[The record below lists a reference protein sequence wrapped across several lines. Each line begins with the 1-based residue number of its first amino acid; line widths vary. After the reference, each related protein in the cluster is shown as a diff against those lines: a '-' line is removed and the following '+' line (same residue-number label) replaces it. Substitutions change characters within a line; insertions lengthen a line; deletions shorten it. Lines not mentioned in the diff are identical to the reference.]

1 MFHIL
6 PIKPEPAHMFTLQK
20 SGVERALNRSLAII
34 EFDNK
39 GIILSANANFCKLLG
54 YKEDEIKGKHHSLF
68 VDPDHAKSEE
78 YRAFWAKL
86 RRGEFDEQEY
96 RRIAKGGNSVWIQA
110 SYNPIVSR
118 SGKVVKIVKVATD
131 ITAAKLEALESAAK
145 IDAISRA
152 QAIIEFLPSG
162 EILTANKNF
171 LDLMGY
177 RLDEIKGH
185 HHRMFVRRQDVES
198 PDYINFWKR
207 LNHGEFISSEFERV
221 SKTGDSVWLQASY
234 TPILGP
240 NKNVIKIVKFASE
253 NKDRVRIVNE
263 LGYALKELSEGN
275 LTIRIDDPFSPTFDQ
290 LRISYNSSMEKLA
303 ATITAIVSGTE
314 AITNGTREI
323 SAASEDLSTR
333 TQTQA
338 ANLEE
343 TASAL
348 DEMTTNVKKSAEGA
362 YHAQLISGEANNQ
375 AKNGVAIVNETIT
388 AMDRIAKSSQQI
400 SQIIGV
406 IDEIAF
412 QTNLLALNAGVEAA
426 RAGDAGRGF
435 AVVASEVRG
444 LAVRSSDAAKEIK
457 GLISTS
463 SEQVSIGV
471 DLVAKTGKSL
481 NQIMEQIIS
490 INQAVTDI
498 SAGSKEQSTGLD
510 HINQTVNNMD
520 QMTQQNAA
528 MAEEAN
534 AASQSLSTE
543 AGRLSTLIRQFNV
556 GGASSISNSET
567 IYAAASP
574 SARVA
579 EREARRRYA

>member
-1 MFHIL
+1 M
-6 PIKPEPAHMFTLQK
+6 
-20 SGVERALNRSLAII
+20 
-34 EFDNK
+34 
-39 GIILSANANFCKLLG
+39 
-54 YKEDEIKGKHHSLF
+54 
-68 VDPDHAKSEE
+68 
-78 YRAFWAKL
+78 
-86 RRGEFDEQEY
+86 
-96 RRIAKGGNSVWIQA
+96 
-110 SYNPIVSR
+110 
-118 SGKVVKIVKVATD
+118 
-131 ITAAKLEALESAAK
+131 
-145 IDAISRA
+145 
-152 QAIIEFLPSG
+152 
-162 EILTANKNF
+162 
-171 LDLMGY
+171 
-177 RLDEIKGH
+177 
-185 HHRMFVRRQDVES
+185 
-198 PDYINFWKR
+198 
-207 LNHGEFISSEFERV
+207 
-221 SKTGDSVWLQASY
+221 
-234 TPILGP
+234 
-240 NKNVIKIVKFASE
+240 
-253 NKDRVRIVNE
+253 
-263 LGYALKELSEGN
+263 
-275 LTIRIDDPFSPTFDQ
+275 
-290 LRISYNSSMEKLA
+290 
-303 ATITAIVSGTE
+303 
-314 AITNGTREI
+314 
-323 SAASEDLSTR
+323 
-333 TQTQA
+333 
-338 ANLEE
+338 
-343 TASAL
+343 
-348 DEMTTNVKKSAEGA
+348 
-362 YHAQLISGEANNQ
+362 
-375 AKNGVAIVNETIT
+375 
-388 AMDRIAKSSQQI
+388 
-400 SQIIGV
+400 